1 MLICET
7 CDRKFVNRLALN
19 SHLRSKIHQGTS
31 KKPRVACPQCD
42 KTFSC
47 RQNMNRHTRE
57 IHDYVGHKSV
67 KQCALCPF
75 KTKFILQLSLHFK
88 KVHDQLIHRICS
100 YCITAF
106 DNSESLYKHQGEVHG
121 LPRPIKAETSDG
133 KKPTTTAIN
142 GSLKVYT
149 ILANREEDL
158 FEFMMEKKAEVHRL
172 ILQNTVRNSQKVQF
186 CATIQLEKPL
196 QDVDDDRLS
205 IYVRSNM
212 QAVYKEGLKNEQY
225 LEMVEKMLA
234 TLYTFT
240 ASGSGW
246 MVDKIV
252 QLEIRLALFA
262 PMTCSSYIAL
272 PNKLQ
277 NSNSILNIRNREDHN
292 CFLYCFTA
300 AWHRKYGPALTPPGQ
315 HPRLNRTDPRT
326 YSDANPVAHQPRGEF
341 DMPMG
346 LGQIPRF
353 EEINKCRINIFQ

>member
-1 MLICET
+1 M
-7 CDRKFVNRLALN
+7 ALN
-19 SHLRSKIHQGTS
+19 SHLRSRIHQGNS
-31 KKPRVACPQCD
+31 KKPRVPCPQCD

-88 KVHDQLIHRICS
+88 KVHNQLIHRFCS

-106 DNSESLYKHQGEVHG
+106 DNSESLYKHQEEVHG

-149 ILANREEDL
+149 ILGNREEDL
-158 FEFMMEKKAEVHRL
+158 FEFMMEKKAEVHRI
-172 ILQNTVRNSQKVQF
+172 ILQNTVRNSQKVQL
-186 CATIQLEKPL
+186 CATIQLEKPV
-196 QDVDDDRLS
+196 QDDDDESLS

-246 MVDKIV
+246 MVVKIV

-262 PMTCSSYIAL
+262 PMTGSSYIAL

-277 NSNSILNIRNREDHN
+277 NSNSLLNIRNREDHN